1 MHLYLKKDVGEHVAG
16 TAVVMMSQ
24 IKQRALANQEPHLL
38 THTRYRVLGSNKT
51 IDLSRM
57 DRDLLS
63 ATYAKSTTYQIRD
76 FLFVRTQSGNAY
88 DITLTSNRL
97 GLCDMVLKLN
107 RTTRIDKEFKLKI
120 TKLID
125 YMLEDKNCISDALFI
140 KLKLNKYLK
149 EEAVSL
155 SRLKPKN

>member
-1 MHLYLKKDVGEHVAG
+1 
-16 TAVVMMSQ
+16 
-24 IKQRALANQEPHLL
+24 
-38 THTRYRVLGSNKT
+38 
-51 IDLSRM
+51 M

-88 DITLTSNRL
+88 DLTLTSNRL